1 MWSKCGLG
9 FEKFEKN
16 KRDLKYDV
24 IYILVIFNE
33 FDSSKLLVFY
43 LNLVVRYMWYEKF
56 NLKLLIV
63 LNFFWIFFSY
73 YLLLYIYVLRW
84 M

>member
-43 LNLVVRYMWYEKF
+43 LNLMVRYM
-56 NLKLLIV
+56 
-63 LNFFWIFFSY
+63 
-73 YLLLYIYVLRW
+73 
-84 M
+84 